1 MISRG
6 FAVLRSLAIT
16 FLLIEAA
23 AQVGERLQPVVV
35 DFGFACAAPDQAETP
50 LRLAAYG
57 IEGTCPEPSLWEH
70 LALFKLGRQ
79 WSAQLTPQ
87 IAPQQELK
95 GANLWRL

>member
-16 FLLIEAA
+16 FLLIEAT
-23 AQVGERLQPVVV
+23 AQVAERLQPVVV
-35 DFGFACAAPDQAETP
+35 DLGVACAAPGQAERP

-57 IEGTCPEPSLWEH
+57 IQDTCPEPSLWEH
-70 LALFKLGRQ
+70 LALFKLARQ
-79 WSAQLTPQ
+79 WSERSTPQ
-87 IAPQQELK
+87 MAPQQELK